1 MRQSV
6 MPLMST
12 MWDRQ
17 LRLFPKGVPLVDI
30 TGRT

>member
-1 MRQSV
+1 MRQSAMSV
-6 MPLMST
+6 VST

-17 LRLFPKGVPLVDI
+17 LRLFPKDGALTDI

>member
-1 MRQSV
+1 MKKSV
-6 MPLMST
+6 MNVMST

-17 LRLFPKGVPLVDI
+17 LRLFPKDGAFTDK